1 MLIYSE
7 EFVPYRDTVKF
18 ESKQCVSRQNRENW
32 QSVHVKIS
40 NSHVFHAMVILKTFA
55 RFPENTLEGKLL
67 VMLQRVIL
75 QFNQKGHLSQGFPWE
90 RFENFRKVNFQNIIF
105 KSFYV

>member
-40 NSHVFHAMVILKTFA
+40 NSHVSTQWLF
-55 RFPENTLEGKLL
+55 
-67 VMLQRVIL
+67 
-75 QFNQKGHLSQGFPWE
+75 
-90 RFENFRKVNFQNIIF
+90 
-105 KSFYV
+105 